1 MNILMSEKNMPP
13 LTPARLAIW
22 GWWHGKNLGDNWI
35 RQTMQKL
42 FPAAEFI
49 NTYTTDF
56 SPYDFV
62 ICGGGGLFVRNVP
75 PPWDG
80 RLNCRFG
87 VLGLGAEFPHS
98 DNCAHNLEKLSD
110 FFYVRDT
117 YTVNCMRLSEKNR
130 SYDITFANPLTPSTP
145 KNSDMDRLLFIW
157 REPGVLLNSAD
168 FVNYI
173 GPVAELQ
180 KWNDVITPNFSK
192 ISEDDFQTT
201 ECYID
206 ELSQGC
212 GFIIS
217 ARYHGIIAAIQRGI
231 PCIGID
237 LCPKTRALMEEV
249 GLAEYCLKIA
259 DFGKLPELVRK
270 AKTERCDIIR
280 LEQIYC
286 KKATELLSIHLSE
299 INKIIR
305 DFL

>member
-1 MNILMSEKNMPP
+1 MAAIIPWY
-13 LTPARLAIW
+13 LAEM
-22 GWWHGKNLGDNWI
+22 I
-35 RQTMQKL
+35 RITSYNVCYTKL
-42 FPAAEFI
+42 
-49 NTYTTDF
+49 
-56 SPYDFV
+56 
-62 ICGGGGLFVRNVP
+62 LR
-75 PPWDG
+75 
-80 RLNCRFG
+80 
-87 VLGLGAEFPHS
+87 
-98 DNCAHNLEKLSD
+98 
-110 FFYVRDT
+110 
-117 YTVNCMRLSEKNR
+117 
-130 SYDITFANPLTPSTP
+130 
-145 KNSDMDRLLFIW
+145 
-157 REPGVLLNSAD
+157 
-168 FVNYI
+168 
-173 GPVAELQ
+173 
-180 KWNDVITPNFSK
+180 K